1 MAINENINLP
11 ISGWWKNYFVY
22 QYYLLLL
29 HIIHGP
35 IQLKVLLNRLDT
47 PGTRFITTLARAG
60 GSGSRNLYRQGDNR
74 FSLSFNNLTVYIFHP
89 LGYINSLFNL
99 RRDNDHMLDN
109 RRTID
114 KIIPEVISPASDSD
128 NPSSQSE

>member
-1 MAINENINLP
+1 M
-11 ISGWWKNYFVY
+11 
-22 QYYLLLL
+22 
-29 HIIHGP
+29 
-35 IQLKVLLNRLDT
+35 NRLDT